1 MDSLNLYFSRPDG
14 IMAKPFNGA
23 SSVSHVFIDNQ
34 RPFEN
39 CLVICDTVTRV
50 DSPLCLIM
58 STNAPN
64 IHQSRFNIK
73 IPNACFLS
81 YVFSVRTT
89 QQQKPQYID
98 AFRPNNYYNLAQG
111 QVLARRVG
119 LGLRN
124 LGIKDDDR
132 ILLYSNNNLYFL
144 VLLWGVIAA
153 EAILLAMSETT
164 SSAELENQV
173 KDLGAR
179 LILTSLDGLAVAG
192 KAALRAGV
200 SRENIFI
207 FCDPSDKHKIPHSA
221 WAKPWTSFWASEQQ
235 ISGWTW
241 KNSDDIEYLH
251 NKTIIIN

>member
-1 MDSLNLYFSRPDG
+1 
-14 IMAKPFNGA
+14 MAKPFNGA